1 MSKGDITEA
10 RLRNKISKILLIQS
24 NYYVFDMRCP
34 SILLTYRSGWGFSL
48 GPIVLHISEFKT
60 TLNTTE
66 KKYSTQSFSRIIA
79 ARSYISYK
87 KT

>member
-1 MSKGDITEA
+1 MSKGEITEA

-24 NYYVFDMRCP
+24 NYYVFVLAFCLLIG
-34 SILLTYRSGWGFSL
+34 ILLTYRSGWGFSL

-66 KKYSTQSFSRIIA
+66 KNTLRDLSHE
-79 ARSYISYK
+79 
-87 KT
+87 